1 MQFCPDCES
10 ILLPKRNSKD
20 LFCRVCN
27 KTFKAEKGK
36 ADYKM
41 QSKIEKDR
49 IRAKTAIVEER
60 RRSKSI
66 SDEERRAYEDYFMGG
81 ET

>member
-10 ILLPKRNSKD
+10 ILLPKRNSND

-41 QSKIEKDR
+41 KSKIDKDR
-49 IRAKTAIVEER
+49 VRSKTAIVESR
-60 RRSKSI
+60 NRSQSI
-66 SDEERRAYEDYFMGG
+66 SEDERRAFEDYFIGG
-81 ET
+81 E